1 VKDLKNIVWLASYPK
16 SGNTWFRAFLTALN
30 LGEKDFFDIN
40 HLYDSTIASS
50 RELFDELAGVYSSD
64 LSMDEIDQ
72 LRPKIYHQSAL
83 EADDL
88 IYHKVHDAWT
98 LTKNGEPLFALE
110 ITRAVIYIIRNPLDV
125 AVSFSPHLGVSIDR
139 TIEFMNNID
148 YSFCSRNDRLQLQF
162 RQKLLSWSG
171 HVKSWTE
178 QSRLPIMVIR
188 YEDMKE
194 NPVNTFSKAFSFLGI
209 NTTPEKIAEA
219 VNISSFENL
228 KKQEEEKGFLEKSI
242 RSNAFFRK
250 GIAGA
255 WKEVLSDEQAQ
266 KIMSHHGDVM
276 RQFNYLL

>member
-30 LGEKDFFDIN
+30 LGEKDFLDIN

-125 AVSFSPHLGVSIDR
+125 AVSFSHHLGVSIDR